1 MKIKKFLYAALMI
14 LPLVVTLI
22 ALQFLPDQIPA
33 HYGFDNQVTRWGSKY
48 ETLVFPA
55 LSIVTGLIML
65 VIAKASRKQE
75 KDGENN
81 YQICI
86 MAGLLSLGLFNVMTY
101 YFLYTDFAQVENLND
116 MTVDMNGL
124 IFGILGI
131 FLMVLGNIMPK
142 AKMNSLLGLRTTWS
156 MRSERVWKKCQ
167 RFGGIVSMLCGAAM
181 LLVSFLTRGTL
192 CILLSLGIVLA
203 MTVLDVVYS
212 YRAAKAE

>member
-1 MKIKKFLYAALMI
+1 MKAKKILYVILMV

-55 LSIVTGLIML
+55 LTIVTGLLML
-65 VIAKASRKQE
+65 VIANISRKQE

-81 YQICI
+81 YKICI
-86 MAGLLSLGLFNVMTY
+86 LAGLLAMGLFNVMNY

-124 IFGILGI
+124 IFGVQGV
-131 FLMVLGNIMPK
+131 FLIVLGNILPR

-156 MRSERVWKKCQ
+156 MSSEEAWKKCQ
-167 RFGGIVSMLCGAAM
+167 RFGGITAMVSGAAM
-181 LLVSFLTRGTL
+181 IAVSFLTRGTL
-192 CILLSLGIVLA
+192 CVLLCLGIVLA
-203 MTVLDVVYS
+203 MTVVDVVYS
-212 YRAAKAE
+212 YRAAKK